1 LHIATKA
8 TLDIV
13 ARAYNNAK
21 VDEFVYLL
29 AMLIKKGN
37 LYEEYARKSWNQG
50 LWCGFILGFTTALII
65 SSK

>member
-1 LHIATKA
+1 MLLIRETLHIGTKA

-37 LYEEYARKSWNQG
+37 LFEE
-50 LWCGFILGFTTALII
+50 FM
-65 SSK
+65 

>member
-1 LHIATKA
+1 MLLIRETLHIGTKA

-13 ARAYNNAK
+13 ARAYNNTK

-37 LYEEYARKSWNQG
+37 LYEE
-50 LWCGFILGFTTALII
+50 FM
-65 SSK
+65 